1 MGRGQGCLR
10 EGCPREV
17 MLELRPASE
26 ELTGE
31 KALRCGQ
38 LGKRAG
44 LQPRGTWRSSG

>member
-1 MGRGQGCLR
+1 LGLG

-31 KALRCGQ
+31 KPLRCGQ
-38 LGKRAG
+38 LGKRMG
-44 LQPRGTWRSSG
+44 LKPGGTWRSSV